1 MWDFA
6 LIPIKFNKFHL
17 LHLHTVEIA
26 ENLGS
31 SLHFVVTTI
40 TLGPL
45 ANVIIMPFM
54 SSLKFFMTCL
64 F

>member
-1 MWDFA
+1 MYMWDFA
-6 LIPIKFNKFHL
+6 LIPIKFHL
-17 LHLHTVEIA
+17 LRGHTVEIA
-26 ENLGS
+26 KNLGS
-31 SLHFVVTTI
+31 SLYFVVTTI

-54 SSLKFFMTCL
+54 TSLKFFMACL